1 MKNAS
6 HQRISLAI
14 AFFLFENNAVQLRT
28 LAYSSGS
35 HELFL
40 TPFRIEYA
48 GGCGPGNEST
58 MRCAAANVVPENG
71 FREIGRRGA
80 RKPRFRAIRSGRDV
94 RY

>member
-48 GGCGPGNEST
+48 GGPGNEST

-71 FREIGRRGA
+71 IRGA
-80 RKPRFRAIRSGRDV
+80 VQTGPRRADNSL
-94 RY
+94 